1 MDTAALEQMLARGQ
15 DNALL
20 RFTLGNAMYQ
30 SGRWAEAEAHL
41 AKALEFDPAYS
52 AAWTLYGRALEAA
65 GKTAAAIGAF
75 ERGIAAATE
84 KGDMQALKAMRVF
97 LKRLKKT

>member
-1 MDTAALEQMLARGQ
+1 MDAAAFEQLLARGE

-41 AKALEFDPAYS
+41 AKALEFDPNYS
-52 AAWTLYGRALEAA
+52 AAWTLYGRALAAA
-65 GKTAAAIGAF
+65 GKTAAAVDAF
-75 ERGIAAATE
+75 ERGIAAAE
-84 KGDMQALKAMRVF
+84 ARGDMQALKAMRVF
-97 LKRLKKT
+97 LKRLRKP

>member
-30 SGRWAEAEAHL
+30 SGRWAEAETHL

-65 GKTAAAIGAF
+65 GKTAAAVDAF
-75 ERGIAAATE
+75 QRGIAAAE
-84 KGDMQALKAMRVF
+84 SRGDMQALKAMRVF